1 MSLNFFKTK
10 SEKTDASLDY
20 KSVLDNLHVMENTT
34 SSLDI
39 DHFVQTENILLG
51 RHQEFYNDKKSY
63 PELSPKKI
71 EKDAQLTA
79 DNNTRALV
87 NAFILLSNTMPET
100 KSEAAECNR
109 QVEAL
114 ISQNQQTLTQINKA
128 STSLML

>member
-1 MSLNFFKTK
+1 MQL
-10 SEKTDASLDY
+10 
-20 KSVLDNLHVMENTT
+20 
-34 SSLDI
+34 
-39 DHFVQTENILLG
+39 
-51 RHQEFYNDKKSY
+51 EFYSDKKND
-63 PELSPKKI
+63 PEPSPKKI

-100 KSEAAECNR
+100 KSEVAECNR

-128 STSLML
+128 STDLML